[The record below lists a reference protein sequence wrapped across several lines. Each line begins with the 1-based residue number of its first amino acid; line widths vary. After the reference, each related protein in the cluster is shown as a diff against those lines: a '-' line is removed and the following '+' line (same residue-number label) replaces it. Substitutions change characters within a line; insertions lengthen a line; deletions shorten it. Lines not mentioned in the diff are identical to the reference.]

1 MEITI
6 QGEYSIMT
14 TFIAFVFV
22 FIIPIL
28 AIYFGIKWFKVTKQY
43 KDLLRLYDSLNIDHE
58 TLVENYNLLQKKNE
72 DLQTEN
78 NILSPYRV
86 IVDAKAEAHKIVQE
100 GQDTA
105 NSLRNEALQALSSA
119 QTEAKTIID
128 SANQEAKE
136 IAAEALDA
144 KKNAETYK
152 RAEKAIINTIRG
164 FGNEYIIP
172 NASLLDDLAEEYSH
186 KEAGEELKKARM
198 ASRMLVKEDKAATCD
213 YAELSRRVTAIKFVI
228 DAFTGKVD
236 SVLSKVKHDNYGK
249 LKAEIE
255 SAFEIVNLNGS
266 AFRNARITPEYLASR
281 LNELKWAATT
291 NELKRLEQEEQRM
304 IREAMRE
311 EEKARREYEKAIA
324 EAEKEEKML
333 QKAMAEAR
341 KQLESASQEEKAKYE
356 QQLAE
361 LQEKLTLAEEKNQR
375 ALSMAQQTKSGHVY
389 VISNIGS
396 FGENVYKIGMT
407 RRLEP
412 QERINELGDASV
424 PFPFD
429 VHAMIHSENAPTLEK
444 SLHKIFSEQ
453 QMNKVNPRKEF
464 FTLGIADIKKAI
476 EDMGINAHWTLVAEA
491 REYHESKALKH
502 PVAFIENAFEDIEEA
517 NE

>member
-1 MEITI
+1 MSEIFA
-6 QGEYSIMT
+6 
-14 TFIAFVFV
+14 FIFVLSV
-22 FIIPIL
+22 PAL
-28 AIYFGIKWFKVTKQY
+28 AIFFGIKWFKLRKQY
-43 KDLLRLYDSLNIDHE
+43 KDFIRLYDSLEKDHNE
-58 TLVENYNLLQKKNE
+58 LTQKHSLLQKANE
-72 DLQTEN
+72 DLQKEN
-78 NILSPYRV
+78 TLLAPYRI
-86 IVDAKAEAHKIVQE
+86 IVDAKAEAQNILSESRETAKNLKSEALKIVNFAE
-100 GQDTA
+100 
-105 NSLRNEALQALSSA
+105 S
-119 QTEAKTIID
+119 EAKTIVEN
-128 SANQEAKE
+128 ANKKAEE
-136 IAAEALDA
+136 IAADALDA

-152 RAEKAIINTIRG
+152 RAEKAILNTIHG

-172 NASLLDDLAEEYSH
+172 NASLLDDLAEEFSH
-186 KEAGEELKKARM
+186 KEAGEELKKARL
-198 ASRMLVKEDKAATCD
+198 ASRLLVKEDKAATCD
-213 YAELSRRVTAIKFVI
+213 YVELSRRETAIKFVI

-236 SVLSKVKHDNYGK
+236 SILSKVKHDNYGK

-255 SAFEIVNLNGS
+255 SAFEIVNLNGA
-266 AFRNARITPEYLASR
+266 AFRNARITPEYLDSR
-281 LNELKWAATT
+281 LNELQWAVRT

-311 EEKARREYEKAIA
+311 EEKARREYEKAIE
-324 EAEKEEKML
+324 EALKEEKML

-341 KQLESASQEEKAKYE
+341 KQLESASQEEKAQYE
-356 QQLAE
+356 LKLAE
-361 LQEKLTLAEEKNQR
+361 LQEKLILAEEKNQR

-444 SLHKIFSEQ
+444 SLHKLFSEQ

-502 PVAFIENAFEDIEEA
+502 PVAFIENAFENIEEA

>member
-1 MEITI
+1 
-6 QGEYSIMT
+6 MT
-14 TFIAFVFV
+14 NFVAFIFV

-28 AIYFGIKWFKVTKQY
+28 AIYFGIKWFKTKKQH
-43 KDLLRLYDSLNIDHE
+43 KEFLRLYDSLQRDYDA
-58 TLVENYNLLQKKNE
+58 LLENYNLLQKNNE
-72 DLQTEN
+72 VLEKEN
-78 NILSPYRV
+78 TLLSPYRV
-86 IVDAKAEAHKIVQE
+86 IVDAKAEAQKIVNDGQE
-100 GQDTA
+100 TA
-105 NSLRNEALQALSSA
+105 NSLKNEALKVLNSGQI
-119 QTEAKTIID
+119 EAKSIIE
-128 SANQEAKE
+128 SANKEAQV

-144 KKNAETYK
+144 KKNVETYK
-152 RAEKAIINTIRG
+152 RAEKAIINIIRG

-172 NASLLDDLAEEYSH
+172 NASLLDDLAEEFSH
-186 KEAGEELKKARM
+186 KEAGEELKKARL
-198 ASRMLVKEDKAATCD
+198 ASRTLVKEDKAGICD
-213 YAELSRRVTAIKFVI
+213 YAELSRRETAIKFVI

-236 SVLSKVKHDNYGK
+236 SILSKVKHDNYGK

-255 SAFEIVNLNGS
+255 SAFEIVNLNGA
-266 AFRNARITPEYLASR
+266 AFRNARITPEYLTSR
-281 LNELKWAATT
+281 LNELKWAVAT

-341 KQLESASQEEKAKYE
+341 KQLEGASQEEKAKYE

-361 LQEKLTLAEEKNQR
+361 LQEKLIIAEEKNQR

-396 FGENVYKIGMT
+396 FGESVYKIGMT

-464 FTLGIADIKKAI
+464 FTLGIAEIKKAI
-476 EDMGINAHWTLVAEA
+476 EDMGINAHWTMVAEA

-502 PVAFIENAFEDIEEA
+502 PVAFIEEAFEDIEEA